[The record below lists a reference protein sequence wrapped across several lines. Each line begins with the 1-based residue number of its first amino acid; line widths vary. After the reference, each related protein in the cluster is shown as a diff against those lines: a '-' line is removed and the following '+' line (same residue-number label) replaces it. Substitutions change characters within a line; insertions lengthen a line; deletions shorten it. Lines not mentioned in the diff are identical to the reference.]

1 MTGPCM
7 GYNTQ
12 VTVKACGLLVCL
24 LKCQYFTWSVI
35 SSFSPFITKS
45 SHPLNFFQ
53 VGGEDLY
60 PCTTQFATGTP
71 EEPILGL
78 TLQPSIHFLK
88 RNQVQGLSQLQT
100 LVSTTWSYQ
109 DHLMKLHYHLK
120 RNFLHCTIMHFW
132 IPFMVY
138 FE

>member
-1 MTGPCM
+1 M

-12 VTVKACGLLVCL
+12 VTVKSCGLLICL
-24 LKCQYFTWSVI
+24 LKCQYFTWSFI
-35 SSFSPFITKS
+35 SSFSPCITKS

-60 PCTTQFATGTP
+60 PCTTSYS
-71 EEPILGL
+71 L
-78 TLQPSIHFLK
+78 LQVLLRNPFLDLHCSLQSIFLK
-88 RNQVQGLSQLQT
+88 WNQVQGLSQLQT
-100 LVSTTWSYQ
+100 PVSTTWSYQ
-109 DHLMKLHYHLK
+109 DRLMKLHYHLK

-132 IPFMVY
+132 LPFMVY